1 MLLDNAGTVLF
12 MKDGNQDF
20 SAVANDVGQWETK
33 RVLET
38 TIFGNPRAHRMD
50 MYLWKLGLATK
61 KPKPSGPF
69 APSGS
74 ICKAHNIYQTKP
86 DAVGLTSWTKQMP
99 DYAEDPTEDPE
110 SRQYTLVVR
119 NAKCYNGT
127 KSQEIHSIVVQ
138 SEPLKKFL
146 AYVFKGY
153 PGLTLALARVEFHA
167 NFKPFI
173 HRWKQLTDAKDADGL
188 DETTKAHVDLLYTVL
203 EEELRDVISQKN
215 DLIANGVIT
224 YNLLYAIFEPDEPVY
239 SVICGC
245 PRAFVFQKG
254 SHDPRSKGFTITGK
268 YIDYNG
274 KAFGFTDNGFSIPA
288 FEGTTPIT
296 SLSVFPLKYHG
307 HHATIRGEL
316 VARGALWEQHKG
328 YRYKQ
333 YEGVANGYYYGKETK
348 FNVEGRIVIDTEAY
362 STFNPDVAP
371 IFASNTTNYSSW
383 QDDPYVD
390 DMQQHAT
397 HGNRLYSR
405 NKRALNE
412 QIPLPS
418 TIPDTLTDEQRL
430 ITTPIVRGYSL
441 SNKQWLEFYLDGV
454 KDIVWN
460 SKAFGSLVLPHAQQD
475 LKQLILAF
483 ADAQSKK
490 HKAFDEVVQGKGRG
504 IIMLLSGPPGVGKAL
519 TAKSVAEVLKV
530 PLYVLSAGD
539 LGTHAHT
546 LENKL
551 KDILSIV
558 PKWGAVLLLDEAD
571 VFMEERSSSDLH
583 RNELVS
589 IFLKLLEYYEGLLF
603 LTSNRAEN
611 LDPAFESRI
620 HVAIEYPEL
629 NIAARRQIW
638 AQFLSGADAESFSSD
653 QLDSLAAITLNGRQV
668 KNVVKTAYL
677 LASEQDRKLGYD
689 LVQPVLRLRGSGLG

>member
-1 MLLDNAGTVLF
+1 
-12 MKDGNQDF
+12 
-20 SAVANDVGQWETK
+20 
-33 RVLET
+33 
-38 TIFGNPRAHRMD
+38 MD
-50 MYLWKLGLATK
+50 LKQSLSEAIQTGGLASMPVSQSSGLFK
-61 KPKPSGPF
+61 APEESKPLGPF

-74 ICKAHNIYQTKP
+74 ICKAHNIYQTGP

-99 DYAEDPTEDPE
+99 DYTEDPAEDPE
-110 SRQYTLVVR
+110 SRQYALVVR
-119 NAKCYNGT
+119 NSKCYSGT
-127 KSQEIHSIVVQ
+127 KSLKIHSIVVQ
-138 SEPLKKFL
+138 SEPLKKLL
-146 AYVFKGY
+146 ADVFKGY

-173 HRWKQLTDAKDADGL
+173 HRWKQFTDAKNADGL
-188 DETTKAHVDLLYTVL
+188 DEVTKAHVDLLYTVL

-224 YNLLYAIFEPDEPVY
+224 YNLLYAIFEPDEPIY
-239 SVICGC
+239 SVIGGRQ
-245 PRAFVFQKG
+245 RAFDFQTG
-254 SHDPRSKGFTITGK
+254 FHDHRSKSFAIAGK
-268 YIDYNG
+268 YIDFDG
-274 KAFGFTDNGFSIPA
+274 KAFGFMDNGFSIPA

-296 SLSVFPLKYHG
+296 SLSVFPLKYHSD
-307 HHATIRGEL
+307 HPTVCEEL
-316 VARGALWEQHKG
+316 IARGALWEQHKG
-328 YRYKQ
+328 YQYKQ
-333 YEGVANGYYYGKETK
+333 YEGVANGYYYEKETK
-348 FNVEGRIVIDTEAY
+348 FNVKGRIIIDTEAY

-371 IFASNTTNYSSW
+371 IFAKTMTYSGY
-383 QDDPYVD
+383 QDDLYGD
-390 DMQQHAT
+390 SMQQHAT
-397 HGNRLYSR
+397 HGNRLYGRSR
-405 NKRALNE
+405 RALNE
-412 QIPLPS
+412 PTPLPS
-418 TIPDTLTDEQRL
+418 TISDTLTDEQRL
-430 ITTPIVRGYSL
+430 ITTPVVRGYSL

-460 SKAFGSLVLPHAQQD
+460 SKAFDSLVLPHAQKD

-483 ADAQSKK
+483 ANAQSKK
-490 HKAFDEVVQGKGRG
+490 RKAFDDVVQGKGRG
-504 IIMLLSGPPGVGKAL
+504 IIMLLSGPPGVGKTL
-519 TAKSVAEVLKV
+519 TAESVAEVLKV

-539 LGTHAHT
+539 LGTQAHV

-589 IFLKLLEYYEGLLF
+589 IFLRLLEYYEGLLF

-638 AQFLSGADAESFSSD
+638 AQFLSGPETEPFSSD
-653 QLDSLAAITLNGRQV
+653 ELDSLAEVTLNGRQI

-677 LASEQDRKLGYD
+677 LASEQDRKLGSD
-689 LVQPVLRLRGSGLG
+689 LVHTVLRLRGSGLS

>member
-12 MKDGNQDF
+12 MRDGNQDF
-20 SAVANDVGQWETK
+20 GAVANDVEQRKIK

-38 TIFGNPRAHRMD
+38 TIFGNPRAHKMD
-50 MYLWKLGLATK
+50 MYLWKLGMATK
-61 KPKPSGPF
+61 EPKPSGPF

-74 ICKAHNIYQTKP
+74 ICKAHNIYQTNP
-86 DAVGLTSWTKQMP
+86 DAVGLMSWTKQMP
-99 DYAEDPTEDPE
+99 DYAEDPAEDPE
-110 SRQYTLVVR
+110 SRQYALVVR
-119 NAKCYNGT
+119 NTKCYNGT
-127 KSQEIHSIVVQ
+127 KSLELHSIVVQ

-146 AYVFKGY
+146 ADVFKGY
-153 PGLTLALARVEFHA
+153 PGLTLALTRVEFHA

-173 HRWKQLTDAKDADGL
+173 HRWRQFTDAKDADGL

-203 EEELRDVISQKN
+203 EEELRDVISQKT
-215 DLIANGVIT
+215 DLIANGPI
-224 YNLLYAIFEPDEPVY
+224 Y
-239 SVICGC
+239 SVIGGRQ
-245 PRAFVFQKG
+245 RAFVFQKG
-254 SHDPRSKGFTITGK
+254 SHDPRSRSFAITGK
-268 YIDYNG
+268 YIDYDG
-274 KAFGFTDNGFSIPA
+274 KAFGFTDKGFSIPA

-296 SLSVFPLKYHG
+296 SLSVFPG
-307 HHATIRGEL
+307 
-316 VARGALWEQHKG
+316 
-328 YRYKQ
+328 
-333 YEGVANGYYYGKETK
+333 ANGYYYEKETK
-348 FNVEGRIVIDTEAY
+348 FNVKGRIVIDTEAY
-362 STFNPDVAP
+362 STFNPD
-371 IFASNTTNYSSW
+371 
-383 QDDPYVD
+383 
-390 DMQQHAT
+390 
-397 HGNRLYSR
+397 
-405 NKRALNE
+405 
-412 QIPLPS
+412 IPLPS
-418 TIPDTLTDEQRL
+418 TISDTLTDEQRL

-454 KDIVWN
+454 NDFEWN
-460 SKAFGSLVLPHAQQD
+460 SKTFDSLVLPHAQQD

-483 ADAQSKK
+483 SNAQSKK
-490 HKAFDEVVQGKGRG
+490 HKAFDDVVQGKGRG
-504 IIMLLSGPPGVGKAL
+504 IIMLLSGPPGVGKTL
-519 TAKSVAEVLKV
+519 TAESVAEVLKV

-539 LGTHAHT
+539 LRTHAHT

-558 PKWGAVLLLDEAD
+558 PKCGAVLLLDEAD

-589 IFLKLLEYYEGLLF
+589 IFLRLLEYYEGLLF

-689 LVQPVLRLRGSGLG
+689 LVQTVLRLRGSGLG